1 MTPDIATAV
10 YRVVQEALTNVVRHA
25 QATNATVTVATA
37 AGLLR
42 TLVDDDGIG
51 FDPTEPCDGHLGL
64 HGMKERA
71 ELVGGVVRVVSAP
84 GSGTTIVLEVPI
96 A

>member
-1 MTPDIATAV
+1 MASITA
-10 YRVVQEALTNVVRHA
+10 RGFWVVVDHEIDMAQGLAEVVRLH
-25 QATNATVTVATA
+25 VDERD
-37 AGLLR
+37 LL
-42 TLVDDDGIG
+42 
-51 FDPTEPCDGHLGL
+51 
-64 HGMKERA
+64 ERA